1 MTRIVQKRGVGV
13 PKADQMVTAEL
24 AVDIQ
29 SGTLYT
35 KLSSEAGGAVVPI
48 SGGGGS
54 GDGYQNI
61 DGGNAGSIYLLDQ
74 IIEGGS
80 A

>member
-13 PKADQMVTAEL
+13 PKADQLETAEL

-35 KLSSEAGGAVVPI
+35 KLSNNTVVPI

-61 DGGNAGSIYLLDQ
+61 DGGSAGSIYLLDQ

>member
-1 MTRIVQKRGVGV
+1 MTRIVQRNGVGV
-13 PKADQMVTAEL
+13 PRADDMETAEL
-24 AVDIQ
+24 AVDIL

-35 KLSSEAGGAVVPI
+35 KLSNNTVVPI

-54 GDGYQNI
+54 GDGYKNI

-74 IIEGGS
+74 IINGGS

>member
-1 MTRIVQKRGVGV
+1 MTRIVQKHGVGV
-13 PKADQMVTAEL
+13 PKADQMETAEL

-35 KLSSEAGGAVVPI
+35 KLSNQAVVPI